1 MFDCPLATNTSP
13 MYTVFRW
20 NTVWSP
26 YATVSSYGVSLA
38 GSASSVV
45 VNRLSFTVAFP
56 ARRVPSP
63 VSVTVIAEASTS
75 PSCRAISPLSVIGA
89 SRCSTIC
96 SATYG
101 CMATDTSPDAVLAL
115 LLGAVLALVLCAL
128 PHAPAHT
135 ARHSASSSASARLQS
150 CGRCGGRA
158 GVDEIRV
165 VRAVCSMGLPR
176 FAMGRRAG
184 NARCVVS

>member
-38 GSASSVV
+38 GSASSVA
-45 VNRLSFTVAFP
+45 VNRLFFTVAFP

-89 SRCSTIC
+89 SRCVQHGSTSVRDG
-96 SATYG
+96 SAG
-101 CMATDTSPDAVLAL
+101 RERPLCCF
-115 LLGAVLALVLCAL
+115 LG
-128 PHAPAHT
+128 
-135 ARHSASSSASARLQS
+135 
-150 CGRCGGRA
+150 
-158 GVDEIRV
+158 
-165 VRAVCSMGLPR
+165 
-176 FAMGRRAG
+176 
-184 NARCVVS
+184 